1 MIWTI
6 PSAVVMYGL
15 FASGL
20 VAATF
25 PAWGWW
31 FFGFNLRRM
40 NYFSFVASDFDGA

>member
-1 MIWTI
+1 MIRAI

-25 PAWGWW
+25 PAWRWL
-31 FFGFNLRRM
+31 FFGFNFTLDELLQLRC
-40 NYFSFVASDFDGA
+40 FGL